1 MEQPSEKYTI
11 ADLMEALAKRKV
23 VIRGGKKKVLFR
35 CNPGEKKVGP
45 RQCRKMPSSQ
55 LNKLKRKARRAAR
68 KAKTKRMRAQR
79 RRKISLRRR
88 RNIPRTPKR

>member
-35 CNPGEKKVGP
+35 CKPGEKKVG
-45 RQCRKMPSSQ
+45 RTCRRIPSSQ
-55 LNKLKRKARRAAR
+55 LTKLKRRARLAAR
-68 KAKTKRMRAQR
+68 KARTKRVRAQR
-79 RRKISLRRR
+79 RRNISLRRR
-88 RNIPRTPKR
+88 RNIPRTPR